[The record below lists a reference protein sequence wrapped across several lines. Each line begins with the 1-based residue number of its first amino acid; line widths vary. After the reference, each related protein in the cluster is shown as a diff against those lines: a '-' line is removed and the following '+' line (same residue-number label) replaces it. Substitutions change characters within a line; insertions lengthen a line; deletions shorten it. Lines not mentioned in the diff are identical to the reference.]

1 MANDVIV
8 AVFNSTENAHRAT
21 SQIASKGISTE
32 RVSIVSRHGE
42 EQAQEGYYDDSV
54 VDGAVS
60 GSILGGLGGLLLGVG
75 SVVIPG
81 FGVLAAAGPI
91 AGLITGAT
99 FGGIVGAL
107 IDLGIPEAEASGY
120 EQDLQSGKIIWTM
133 QCESEYGD
141 EVKQILR
148 ENGAEKV

>member
-1 MANDVIV
+1 M
-8 AVFNSTENAHRAT
+8 
-21 SQIASKGISTE
+21 
-32 RVSIVSRHGE
+32 SRHGE